1 VDKTSV
7 FTWERNAANPQV
19 RYMPA
24 IIEFLGYNPLPDADT
39 LAEQSVRQRTSL
51 GLSRKESAERLGV
64 DPSTLAQ
71 WEKGRK
77 ELTGAVLGRVEA
89 FLKDREVSR
98 ARRAG

>member
-24 IIEFLGYNPLPDADT
+24 IIEFLGYNPLPDANT
-39 LAEQSVRQRTSL
+39 LAERLVHQRSTL
-51 GLSRKESAERLGV
+51 GFSQKDVAQRLGV
-64 DPSTLAQ
+64 DASTLAQ
-71 WEKGRK
+71 REQGKK
-77 ELTGAVLGRVEA
+77 EPTGAVLRQVEA
-89 FLKDREVSR
+89 FLTGGEVSR